1 MKRRLSRSA
10 AGTVALFMF
19 IILFAVFMVLPM
31 VLVISNSFKPFDE
44 LWVFPPKL
52 FPSQPTLKNYMDM
65 LTVMSNSLVPFSRY
79 LFNTVFITV
88 AGTAGN
94 ILLASMCA
102 FPLAKKSFP
111 GRNLIFKTIVLTLM
125 FNTTVTAIPNYI
137 TMAKLGWIDSLASIV
152 VPAFATPLG
161 LYLIKQFMEQAVPDA
176 LLEAARIDG
185 AGQVRIFFRIVMPIV
200 KPAWMTLILLSVQSL
215 WNTGASNYIF
225 SEENK
230 TLSYALGQIAAG
242 GLSRAG
248 VSAAV
253 SVVMMAVP
261 VSVFLFSQS
270 NILQTMASSGMKD

>member
-1 MKRRLSRSA
+1 
-10 AGTVALFMF
+10 
-19 IILFAVFMVLPM
+19 
-31 VLVISNSFKPFDE
+31 
-44 LWVFPPKL
+44 
-52 FPSQPTLKNYMDM
+52 
-65 LTVMSNSLVPFSRY
+65 
-79 LFNTVFITV
+79 
-88 AGTAGN
+88 
-94 ILLASMCA
+94 
-102 FPLAKKSFP
+102 
-111 GRNLIFKTIVLTLM
+111 
-125 FNTTVTAIPNYI
+125 
-137 TMAKLGWIDSLASIV
+137 
-152 VPAFATPLG
+152 
-161 LYLIKQFMEQAVPDA
+161 
-176 LLEAARIDG
+176 
-185 AGQVRIFFRIVMPIV
+185 MPIV

>member
-1 MKRRLSRSA
+1 
-10 AGTVALFMF
+10 
-19 IILFAVFMVLPM
+19 
-31 VLVISNSFKPFDE
+31 
-44 LWVFPPKL
+44 
-52 FPSQPTLKNYMDM
+52 M